1 MWKFIFS
8 KPYPSKTEYE
18 YKLVYSYY
26 ERKSEST
33 KILKKYPNMVP
44 IILEK
49 SDHSNMNDIE
59 KHKYIFPRSVTFSAV
74 IIKIRKLLNI
84 PSSRSLYFFINN
96 EKVPRTTDNLGDL
109 YRIYKDKDLFLY
121 LTYA

>member
-18 YKLVYSYY
+18 YKLVHSHY

-33 KILKKYPNMVP
+33 RILKKYPNMVP

-49 SDHSNMNDIE
+49 SDQSNINDIE
-59 KHKYIFPRSVTFSAV
+59 KHSYIFPRAVTFSAV

-96 EKVPRTTDNLGDL
+96 QKVPRTTDNLGDL

-121 LTYA
+121 ITYT